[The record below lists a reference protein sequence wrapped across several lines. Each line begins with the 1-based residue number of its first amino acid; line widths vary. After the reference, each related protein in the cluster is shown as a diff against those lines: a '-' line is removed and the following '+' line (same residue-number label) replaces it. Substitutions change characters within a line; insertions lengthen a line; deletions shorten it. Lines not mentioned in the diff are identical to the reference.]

1 LNFTSALERGELAAS
16 AELSW
21 EGNPAEMNPKII
33 EGQMIFRNGSGRF
46 VQEQDQPVLK
56 FLSSFHVPSLFRRML
71 GREDI
76 NESDE
81 GFNFTDLE
89 GTIRLDKGKVSIQEP
104 LIVRASGGKFKF
116 GGYLDWERDIV
127 DTDLIVTLPV
137 GNTFPWAGLV
147 IGGPLSMAGV
157 LATQKFLLEDRFDQ
171 LSSAKYKISGRIDS
185 PDFEFISIFD
195 DNVRDGKN

>member
-1 LNFTSALERGELAAS
+1 METKDLLNFTSALERGELAAS

-71 GREDI
+71 EGGY
-76 NESDE
+76 ESDE

-89 GTIRLDKGKVSIQEP
+89 GTIRLDKGKVHTRTLNCSSIRWKVQ
-104 LIVRASGGKFKF
+104 IR
-116 GGYLDWERDIV
+116 
-127 DTDLIVTLPV
+127 
-137 GNTFPWAGLV
+137 
-147 IGGPLSMAGV
+147 
-157 LATQKFLLEDRFDQ
+157 
-171 LSSAKYKISGRIDS
+171 RIPRLGARYS
-185 PDFEFISIFD
+185 
-195 DNVRDGKN
+195 